1 MRLWAIRNIEVI
13 AKALDRPGAR
23 LLMLGDFK
31 IIVGISIVLIL
42 TITPSKVEAIEKTPW
57 LVCMKTMT

>member
-13 AKALDRPGAR
+13 AKALDRQGAR

-31 IIVGISIVLIL
+31 IIVRISIVLIL
-42 TITPSKVEAIEKTPW
+42 TITPSKVEIIEETPW

>member
-1 MRLWAIRNIEVI
+1 M
-13 AKALDRPGAR
+13 KALDRQGTR

-42 TITPSKVEAIEKTPW
+42 TIIPAKVEVIEKIPW
-57 LVCMKTMT
+57 LVCMKIMT

>member
-1 MRLWAIRNIEVI
+1 MRLWAIRNIEAI
-13 AKALDRPGAR
+13 AKALDRQGAR

-42 TITPSKVEAIEKTPW
+42 TIRPAKVEVIEKIPW
-57 LVCMKTMT
+57 LVCIKIMT

>member
-1 MRLWAIRNIEVI
+1 MRLWAIRNIEAI
-13 AKALDRPGAR
+13 AKALDRQGAS

-42 TITPSKVEAIEKTPW
+42 TIIPSKVEAIEKIPW
-57 LVCMKTMT
+57 LVCMKIMT

>member
-1 MRLWAIRNIEVI
+1 MWTIRNVEAI
-13 AKALDRPGAR
+13 AKAIDKQGAR
-23 LLMLGDFK
+23 LSMLGDFK

-42 TITPSKVEAIEKTPW
+42 PIIPAKVEAIEKIPW

>member
-13 AKALDRPGAR
+13 AKALDRQGAR

-42 TITPSKVEAIEKTPW
+42 TITPSKVEAIEKIPW